1 MKNNNKLTLIPVM
14 LCFFAMG
21 FVDMVG
27 IASNY
32 VKEDLNL
39 NDATANMFPS
49 LVFFWFLIFSV
60 PTGMLMNKIGRKN
73 TVLLSLVVTI
83 ISLLLPL
90 FGETFGLMLVSF
102 SLLGIGNTLMQTSLN
117 PMVSMVIK
125 GKLAS
130 TLTFGQ
136 FVKAIASFLAP
147 YIAMWGAMATIPSF
161 GYGWR
166 VLFPIYMII
175 GVAAAM
181 FLAVTAIP
189 EEKTEGKTSG
199 FMDSVRLLGKPI
211 VLLSFIGI
219 MCHVGIDVGTNTTAP
234 KILIER
240 LGWSLNEAAFATSL
254 YFIFRTLG
262 CLTGSFFLRIMKAR
276 TFFVISVVMMALS
289 MIGMFVGTSQAVIY
303 AAIALVGYGNSNI
316 FSIVF
321 SQALISEPG
330 HKNEVSGLMIM
341 GLFGGTV
348 FPLFMGFASDAIGQT
363 GAVAVMAV
371 GVVYLF
377 TYINKVKQ

>member
-1 MKNNNKLTLIPVM
+1 MKAIKLTLVPVM
-14 LCFFAMG
+14 LCFFVMG

-32 VKEDLNL
+32 VKADLGI

-49 LVFFWFLIFSV
+49 LVFFWFLLFSV
-60 PTGMLMNKIGRKN
+60 PTGMLMNKIGKKR
-73 TVLLSLVVTI
+73 TVLLSLLVTI
-83 ISLLLPL
+83 VSLVLPL
-90 FGETFGLMLVSF
+90 FGESFGLMLVTF

-117 PMVSMVIK
+117 PLVSLVIK
-125 GKLAS
+125 GNLAA

-147 YIAMWGAMATIPSF
+147 YIAMWGAMGALPSF

-175 GVAAAM
+175 GMAAAA
-181 FLAVTAIP
+181 FLSVTSIP
-189 EEKTEGKTSG
+189 EDEETGKASSLA
-199 FMDSVRLLGKPI
+199 DSVKLLGKPI

-219 MCHVGIDVGTNTTAP
+219 MCHVGVDVGTNTTAP
-234 KILIER
+234 KILMER
-240 LGWSLNEAAFATSL
+240 LGWTLNDAAFATSL
-254 YFIFRTLG
+254 YFIFRTVG
-262 CLTGSFFLRIMKAR
+262 CLTGSFFLRVMKAR
-276 TFFVISVVMMALS
+276 TFFVISVSMMALS
-289 MIGMFVGTSQAVIY
+289 MVGMFVGTSQTLLY
-303 AAIALVGYGNSNI
+303 AAIALVGYGNSNV

-321 SQALISEPG
+321 SQALLSVPES
-330 HKNEVSGLMIM
+330 KNEVSGLMIM

-348 FPLFMGFASDAIGQT
+348 FPLLMGFASDAVGQV

-371 GVVYLF
+371 GVAYLF
-377 TYINKVKQ
+377 TYVNKVKQ